1 MDRLP
6 SRRPAPPAITPA
18 SSSST
23 PHATAGA
30 APRRGTR
37 TWRERLGQGAPA
49 LLAALLTG
57 LTGATPAGAQAPA
70 SPAAPMR
77 ASATA
82 AWQPSITLRY
92 ALRGHYFIGLRG
104 SGAFVWQHEGDRYR
118 VALTGSSLV
127 DFAYTSEG
135 RIDGPRL
142 APDRYVEQVLTRR
155 KTVDFDRSAGVL
167 RFTAIQG
174 TMPLPPHL
182 QDSASVFMQLAHE
195 LSADP
200 RLFVAGR
207 HMAYVVARP
216 SGTTTWD
223 FTVIGRD
230 TLHTGAG
237 DLSCWHLR
245 HAPRDG
251 SLGAEV
257 WLAPALNDLP
267 VQIRLEKDEGNYL
280 LFTLR
285 EVQRQ

>member
-1 MDRLP
+1 MLLTALTALAVL
-6 SRRPAPPAITPA
+6 SPARAQTPTRAAAAA
-18 SSSST
+18 S
-23 PHATAGA
+23 
-30 APRRGTR
+30 APG
-37 TWRERLGQGAPA
+37 GAP
-49 LLAALLTG
+49 T
-57 LTGATPAGAQAPA
+57 
-70 SPAAPMR
+70 S
-77 ASATA
+77 
-82 AWQPSITLRY
+82 WQPSITLRY
-92 ALRGHYFIGLRG
+92 TLRGHYFIGLRG

-155 KTVDFDRSAGVL
+155 KIVDFDRHAGVL
-167 RFTAIQG
+167 RFTAIRG

-182 QDSASVFMQLAHE
+182 QDSASVFMQLAHQ

-200 RLFVAGR
+200 RLFAAGR
-207 HMAYVVARP
+207 HLAYVVARP

-223 FTVIGRD
+223 FNVIGRD
-230 TLHTGAG
+230 TVHTGAG

-251 SLGAEV
+251 NLGAEV
-257 WLAPALNDLP
+257 WLAPALHDLP
-267 VQIRLEKDEGNYL
+267 VQIRLEKDGGDYL